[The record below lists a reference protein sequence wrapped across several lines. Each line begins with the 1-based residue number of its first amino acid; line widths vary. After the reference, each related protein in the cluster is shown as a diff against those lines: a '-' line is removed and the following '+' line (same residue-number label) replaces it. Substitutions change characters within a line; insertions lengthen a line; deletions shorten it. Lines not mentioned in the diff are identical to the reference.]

1 MLVQIGEDMAY
12 WSLTSGSQQIKE
24 LVLILNQQFSSFNPS
39 WEPILAMVLENK
51 KTYQMNPGDL
61 MN

>member
-12 WSLTSGSQQIKE
+12 PSLTSGSQQIKE

-39 WEPILAMVLENK
+39 
-51 KTYQMNPGDL
+51 
-61 MN
+61 